1 MRPKKNVMLNLQQLF
16 SVTLTLFAVI
26 DIIGSIPIII
36 QIRQREGQ
44 IKAELATFVAGC
56 LMVAFLFL
64 GQSILRLFGVDNESF
79 ALAGAVIIFLIGLE
93 MILGIQLFHADLPA
107 STGSVV
113 PLAFPLITGAGTM
126 TPLLSLRA
134 AYTLPNI
141 LVGILLNLVFV
152 YAVLK
157 TSPWIE
163 RQLGK
168 AGEDVLR
175 RVFGV
180 ILLAIAI
187 KLFKANF

>member
-1 MRPKKNVMLNLQQLF
+1 MFSFQHIL

-36 QIRQREGQ
+36 QIRQREGK
-44 IKAELATFVAGC
+44 IKAELATVIAGC
-56 LMVAFLFL
+56 LMVAFLFV
-64 GQSILRLFGVDNESF
+64 GQSMLTLLGVDNQSF
-79 ALAGAVIIFLIGLE
+79 ALAGAVVIFLIGLE
-93 MILGIQLFHADLPA
+93 MILGIQLFKSDLSA
-107 STGSVV
+107 TTGSIV
-113 PLAFPLITGAGTM
+113 PLAFPLIVGAGTM
-126 TPLLSLRA
+126 TTLLSLRA
-134 AYTLPNI
+134 AYSLPNI
-141 LVGILLNLVFV
+141 LVGIGLNLVFV
-152 YAVLK
+152 YLVLK

-187 KLFKANF
+187 KLFKTNF

>member
-1 MRPKKNVMLNLQQLF
+1 MLNLQQIF

-44 IKAELATFVAGC
+44 IKAELATVVAGC
-56 LMVAFLFL
+56 LMIAFLFL
-64 GQSILRLFGVDNESF
+64 GQSILHLFGVDNESF

-93 MILGIQLFHADLPA
+93 MILGIQLFHSDLTA
-107 STGSVV
+107 STGSIV

-126 TPLLSLRA
+126 TTLLSLRA

-152 YAVLK
+152 YGVLK

-163 RQLGK
+163 RKLGK

>member
-1 MRPKKNVMLNLQQLF
+1 MFSLQQIF

-36 QIRQREGQ
+36 QIRQREGL
-44 IKAELATFVAGC
+44 IKAELATVVAGC
-56 LMVAFLFL
+56 LMIGFLFL

-79 ALAGAVIIFLIGLE
+79 ALAGAVIIFLIGME
-93 MILGIQLFHADLPA
+93 MTLGIELFRTNMATT
-107 STGSVV
+107 TGSIV
-113 PLAFPLITGAGTM
+113 PLAFPLIVGAGTM
-126 TPLLSLRA
+126 TTLLSLRA

-152 YAVLK
+152 YGVLK